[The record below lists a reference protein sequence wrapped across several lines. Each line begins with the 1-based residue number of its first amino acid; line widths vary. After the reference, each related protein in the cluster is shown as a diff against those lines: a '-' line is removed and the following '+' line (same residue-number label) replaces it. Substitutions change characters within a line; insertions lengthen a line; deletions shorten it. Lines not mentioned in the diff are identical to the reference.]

1 MSYRPI
7 DSVHDLVS
15 ELRMM
20 RFEHGGRVF
29 FSNFTSIGSY
39 PITFVFADGERSTPG
54 CVSTEVARLARD
66 IRDSSD
72 DRIIAVEI
80 YFEGPT
86 VEDCLSGAPIQSA
99 YGDPA
104 SEGDEP

>member
-29 FSNFTSIGSY
+29 FSNFLDATRVHLMLPSLRDVNTVILCSLQVIHDSY
-39 PITFVFADGERSTPG
+39 PPSRWHELLID
-54 CVSTEVARLARD
+54 VARD
-66 IRDSSD
+66 
-72 DRIIAVEI
+72 
-80 YFEGPT
+80 YG
-86 VEDCLSGAPIQSA
+86 LSTAAI
-99 YGDPA
+99 
-104 SEGDEP
+104 DEVSK